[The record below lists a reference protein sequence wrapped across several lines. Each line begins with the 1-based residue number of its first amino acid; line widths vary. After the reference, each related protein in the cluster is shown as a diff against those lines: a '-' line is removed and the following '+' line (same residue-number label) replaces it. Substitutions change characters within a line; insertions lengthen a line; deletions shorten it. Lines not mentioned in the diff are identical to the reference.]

1 MLTKLLNQRRWV
13 KKVCHHAHFVL
24 TIFCSAF
31 EKSLRARLLK
41 VNPNTDYD
49 CLRAFGSSFTQDIPL
64 PAGTTIDFR
73 QTSNGKLTTEIGGM
87 QIGAVHSKDLCRAF
101 FDMYIGDV
109 PVSVKAKQEIG
120 SNVASI
126 IKRC

>member
-41 VNPNTDYD
+41 VWSMVNVSTTSAQVTLILSSVN
-49 CLRAFGSSFTQDIPL
+49 FMGSLKWYADFFPFSIP
-64 PAGTTIDFR
+64 
-73 QTSNGKLTTEIGGM
+73 
-87 QIGAVHSKDLCRAF
+87 
-101 FDMYIGDV
+101 Y
-109 PVSVKAKQEIG
+109 
-120 SNVASI
+120 
-126 IKRC
+126 